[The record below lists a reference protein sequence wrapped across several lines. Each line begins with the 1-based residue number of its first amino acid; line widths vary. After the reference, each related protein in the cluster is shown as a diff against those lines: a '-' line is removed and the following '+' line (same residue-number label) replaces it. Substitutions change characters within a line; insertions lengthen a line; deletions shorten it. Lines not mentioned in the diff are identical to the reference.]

1 MPQGRFLTGLG
12 PVPPVLGLAVSG
24 GGDSVALLVLAVE
37 VGITCRV
44 VTVDHGLRPEAA
56 EEARQ
61 VADLCARLHVPH
73 QVLHWQWDKQGN
85 LPDAGRRARRR
96 LIADWA
102 TDHGLGT
109 VALGH
114 TRDDVAETFLMRLA
128 RGAGLDGLSAMA
140 PAWEEHGLHWRRP
153 LLSVGREE
161 LRDFLRARGFD
172 WAEDPSNTDLAYE
185 RARARQALAALP
197 LGLTRDRLAEVAQ
210 HLASARAALD
220 AATVTAA
227 RNHLR
232 QDRSDVLLDPNGLDP
247 EMQRRLLLRAVA
259 WIGGRA
265 YPPRAASVAR
275 ALEALA
281 QGRPAA
287 VQGCGM
293 VAQKGLW
300 RIFREWAAVRDLS
313 VPVTEPW
320 DGWRLD
326 GPAQP
331 GLRIAAL
338 GEGVVLCPHW
348 RDSGLPRR
356 SLLASPAVWEGNDLV
371 AAPLAGLGSWTAR
384 KDRPLIGL
392 NPPRE

>member
-1 MPQGRFLTGLG
+1 MPQKRFLTGLG

-24 GGDSVALLVLAVE
+24 GGDSVALLVLAAE
-37 VGITCRV
+37 AGIPCRA

-61 VADLCARLHVPH
+61 VAYLCARLQVPH
-73 QVLHWQWDKQGN
+73 EVLHWQWDGKGN

-96 LIADWA
+96 LIAEWA
-102 TDHGLGT
+102 AGHGIGT
-109 VALGH
+109 VAFGH

-161 LRDFLRARGFD
+161 LRDLLRARGFG
-172 WAEDPSNTDLAYE
+172 WADDPTNSDMAYE
-185 RARARQALAALP
+185 RARARNALDALP
-197 LGLTRDRLAEVAQ
+197 LDLTRERLAEVAQ
-210 HLASARAALD
+210 HLAAARGALD

-227 RNHLR
+227 RHHLR
-232 QDRSDVLLDPNGLDP
+232 QDRGDVLLDPEGLDP

-259 WIGGRA
+259 WVGGHA

-275 ALEALA
+275 ALDALA

-293 VAQKGLW
+293 VAQKDRW
-300 RIFREWAAVRDLS
+300 RIFREGAAVRDLS
-313 VPVTEPW
+313 VPGT
-320 DGWRLD
+320 
-326 GPAQP
+326 QP
-331 GLRIAAL
+331 PCLAR
-338 GEGVVLCPHW
+338 GV
-348 RDSGLPRR
+348 
-356 SLLASPAVWEGNDLV
+356 
-371 AAPLAGLGSWTAR
+371 AGG
-384 KDRPLIGL
+384 
-392 NPPRE
+392 